1 MLYILANSLIIESLA
16 SLSDFNDSNAIGTL
30 LIFLIIIA
38 IIFSYVRL
46 LIVIKVQS
54 GTPFFVRHFSWCAQ
68 RHKRFRISSASSR
81 N

>member
-1 MLYILANSLIIESLA
+1 MLYILANSLIIESLS
-16 SLSDFNDSNAIGTL
+16 SLTDFNDSDVIETF

-38 IIFSYVRL
+38 IIYSYVRL

-68 RHKRFRISSASSR
+68 RKKRFCISSASS